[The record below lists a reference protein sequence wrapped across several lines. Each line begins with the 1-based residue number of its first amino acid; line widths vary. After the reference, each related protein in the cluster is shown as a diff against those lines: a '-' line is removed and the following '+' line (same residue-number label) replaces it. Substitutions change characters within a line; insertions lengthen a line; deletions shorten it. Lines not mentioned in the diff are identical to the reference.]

1 MKKTFFRP
9 SMDDDVR
16 LPLLQA
22 LKVWYR
28 DLGVFSG
35 VASGTAVVLESFS
48 SIYLL
53 RGVGPFPKPL
63 TLSGRDV
70 ADILSGQFELGY
82 ADEDDLPSEAYKLDR
97 VVEQALAVRGAITLT
112 SGIIKLAEML
122 PKSTM
127 ISIFAGADKALLTAT
142 RGEEQFI
149 VAFPKDAATETEE
162 DGEQLTGIA
171 TGDIAGNL

>member
-1 MKKTFFRP
+1 M
-9 SMDDDVR
+9 
-16 LPLLQA
+16 
-22 LKVWYR
+22 
-28 DLGVFSG
+28 
-35 VASGTAVVLESFS
+35 
-48 SIYLL
+48 
-53 RGVGPFPKPL
+53 
-63 TLSGRDV
+63 
-70 ADILSGQFELGY
+70 
-82 ADEDDLPSEAYKLDR
+82 
-97 VVEQALAVRGAITLT
+97 RGAITLT